1 MTTRPALPP
10 LYVRNPEYVGD
21 APFKDDLFNRSALAE
36 TLTGYID
43 RTKDG
48 CVMGI
53 DAPWG
58 EGKSWF
64 GRNWRAKLNAE
75 GYKTIYLDAFE
86 RDYTDDP
93 FTILTAEILDA
104 VSEGASRPVEKRFLT
119 ASLKLGKA
127 LLPAA
132 AKITI
137 NAIGKTFLGAQ
148 DITGDV
154 AEMVKKLDEEAAD
167 VAEKYIA
174 ARLAESEAEKKSVVG
189 FRTALTDFAA
199 AQAKPVVFFI
209 DELDRCRPDFAV
221 RVVERVKHF
230 FDVPNLVFV
239 LLLNR
244 DQLRRAIEGVYGH
257 GFDADAY
264 LGKFI
269 HLFLAL
275 PKSTS
280 IDSDKSNAT
289 SVYASHVAKR
299 YRFENSVA
307 LDNFVYAFGQ
317 LSAAFDMSLRDVEK
331 AFTLLALAGVSESA
345 AHLAWPIVVKLKYP
359 DVFRGL
365 LAGDRASHQKAI
377 DLLQK
382 IDPGDNNCSIRD
394 YFLAIHTQRVKGR
407 EELPE
412 TLKQALTNF
421 APRITFHGDVLRF
434 LMKRIDI
441 ALMD

>member
-1 MTTRPALPP
+1 MTTRPALPL
-10 LYVRNPEYVGD
+10 LYVGHPDYVGD
-21 APFKDDLFNRSALAE
+21 APFKPDIFDREALAV
-36 TLTGYID
+36 TLTGYIN

-64 GRNWRAKLNAE
+64 GRNWRAKLKAE

-86 RDYTDDP
+86 RDYSDDP
-93 FTILTAEILDA
+93 FTVLTAEILDA
-104 VSEGASRPVEKRFLT
+104 VSEGTNRSSKKKLLA
-119 ASLKLGKA
+119 ASLKLGKT

-137 NAIGKTFLGAQ
+137 NAIGNAMLGAKN
-148 DITGDV
+148 ITGDV
-154 AEMVKKLDEEAAD
+154 AEMVKKVDEAAAA
-167 VAEKYIA
+167 VSEKYIA
-174 ARLAESEAEKKSVVG
+174 SRLAESEAEKMSVIG
-189 FRTALTDFAA
+189 FRTSLAEFSA
-199 AQAKPVVFFI
+199 AQTKPVVFFI

-221 RVVERVKHF
+221 RVIERVKHF

-275 PKSTS
+275 PKSRS
-280 IDSDKSNAT
+280 VDSDKSNAT

-299 YRFENSVA
+299 YEFQDSMELN
-307 LDNFVYAFGQ
+307 NFVYTFGRF
-317 LSAAFDMSLRDVEK
+317 SAAFDMSLRDVEK
-331 AFTLLALAGVSESA
+331 AFTLLALGGLSESST
-345 AHLAWPIVVKLKYP
+345 HLAWPIVVKLKHP

-365 LAGDRASHQKAI
+365 VAGDLASHQQAI

-382 IDPGDNNCSIRD
+382 IEPGDNDFPIRD
-394 YFLAIHTQRVKGR
+394 YFIAVHTVHIKGR
-407 EELPE
+407 EGLAERLQ
-412 TLKQALTNF
+412 QALTNC
-421 APRITFHGDVLRF
+421 APRIIVHGDVLRF

>member
-1 MTTRPALPP
+1 MSTRPAIHP
-10 LYVRNPEYVGD
+10 LYVRHPEYVG
-21 APFKDDLFNRSALAE
+21 AASFQDDLFDRKALAE
-36 TLTGYID
+36 TLTGYIN

-86 RDYTDDP
+86 RDYSDDP

-104 VSEGASRPVEKRFLT
+104 VSEGTDQSVKNRLWSASV
-119 ASLKLGKA
+119 KLGKA

-137 NAIGKTFLGAQ
+137 NAIGKATLGATN
-148 DITGDV
+148 ITSEV
-154 AEMVKKLDEEAAD
+154 TEIVKKIDEEAAS

-174 ARLAESEAEKKSVVG
+174 ARLAESESEKKSVIG
-189 FRTALTDFAA
+189 FRTSLAEFSA

-221 RVVERVKHF
+221 RVIERVKHF

-244 DQLRRAIEGVYGH
+244 DQLRRAIEGIYGH

-275 PKSTS
+275 PKSRS
-280 IDSDKSNAT
+280 IDSEERNAT

-299 YRFENSVA
+299 YKFQDSIE
-307 LDNFVYAFGQ
+307 LKNFVYHLGKFA
-317 LSAAFDMSLRDVEK
+317 AAFDMSLRDVEK
-331 AFTLLALAGVSESA
+331 AFTLLALGGLSESS
-345 AHLAWPIVVKLKYP
+345 AHLAWPIVVKIKHP

-365 LAGDRASHQKAI
+365 VAGDLESHKKAI
-377 DLLQK
+377 ELLQK
-382 IDPGDNNCSIRD
+382 IGPGDKDFPMRD
-394 YFLAIHTQRVKGR
+394 YFVAVHTVGLKGSDGLAERLQ
-407 EELPE
+407 
-412 TLKQALTNF
+412 QALTNS
-421 APRITFHGDVLRF
+421 APRIAFHGDVLRF